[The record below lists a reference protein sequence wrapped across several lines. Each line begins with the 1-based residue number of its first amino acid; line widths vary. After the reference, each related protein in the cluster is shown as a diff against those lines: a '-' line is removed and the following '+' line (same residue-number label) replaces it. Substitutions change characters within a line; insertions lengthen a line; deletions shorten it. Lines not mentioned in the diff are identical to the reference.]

1 MTGKPRE
8 SQQIDYSKLEPKP
21 PDIMADDRIL
31 LAWQRSHM
39 ANERTF
45 LAWSRTSIGLLAFG
59 FLIERFDIFVNHILR
74 LEGVVRHPAQQTRIV
89 HLSIIAFALAAVLI
103 VASGWRFLSA
113 RRHINRGEAVFSV
126 LPEFLV
132 IASVIVVIVMAVVLS
147 VPQIIVVGETSW

>member
-1 MTGKPRE
+1 MRNKGE
-8 SQQIDYSKLEPKP
+8 EQSEIEYSKCQPKP
-21 PDIMADDRIL
+21 PDIMADDRVL

-74 LEGVVRHPAQQTRIV
+74 LEGIGRLGVHHTRIV
-89 HLSIIAFALAAVLI
+89 HLSIIAFFLAAVLV
-103 VASGWRFLSA
+103 VASGLRFLSV
-113 RRHINRGEAVFSV
+113 RRHINRGEAVFSL

-132 IASVIVVIVMAVVLS
+132 IASVIVVIVMAVMLS
-147 VPQIIVVGETSW
+147 IPQIAEVGDTVW